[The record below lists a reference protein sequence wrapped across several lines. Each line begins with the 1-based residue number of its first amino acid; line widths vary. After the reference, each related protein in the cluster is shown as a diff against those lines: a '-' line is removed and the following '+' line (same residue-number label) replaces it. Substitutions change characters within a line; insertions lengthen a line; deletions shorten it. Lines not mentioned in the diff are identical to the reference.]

1 MSPLSLRR
9 HRAERMLRERF
20 EELRG
25 RVLASVRGRLRAS
38 GASVDEADLDACYSQ
53 AWQGLYMA
61 IVDGE
66 EIANPAGWLVLV
78 TYRRA
83 IDEHRARIRTHGGER
98 VPGAA
103 NGSGGVSGGTL
114 VGESTGVDAIAAAE
128 RDLAAELDDRTRLRQ
143 LFEGLRGRLD
153 AREREAATLCYLQGL
168 SRADAAARM
177 GVSEARMRKLMEG
190 RGAGRPGVAAKM
202 GQLVASIREDG
213 WCKEQ
218 GSLMRALAYGVL
230 DPDGERYQ
238 LALMH
243 SSQCPSCRAYV
254 VSLRG
259 LAAALP
265 PVLLPGSLAAAVLAH
280 VGQAGHAIAAGAG
293 AAGSSAAGSAGSGT
307 AAGGAGGSIGGG
319 GAGAAAQAGRGLGGG
334 LSASGAG
341 AAGAG
346 GAAAGGGWLFAGGPL
361 SAKLAVGCLLALGV
375 GAGCLALE
383 GQLRLPGRSPAH
395 DTVALPARVN
405 VARPVGLLG
414 QPTAEIVGASGRPAA
429 VERSGA
435 ALTPAARATREFGP
449 EQAPSAASGSAA
461 TPAAGDRRSARAA
474 SVRRMATANAGH
486 STPSATAAD
495 SAVRAG
501 EDSGAAAEAQPSAG
515 QDSAAAEREF
525 SPG

>member
-1 MSPLSLRR
+1 VSPLSLRR
-9 HRAERMLRERF
+9 HRAERLLRERF
-20 EELRG
+20 DELRG

-38 GASVDEADLDACYSQ
+38 GASLDDADLDACYGQ

-61 IVDGE
+61 ILDGE

-83 IDEHRARIRTHGGER
+83 LDEHRARTRSHGGD
-98 VPGAA
+98 
-103 NGSGGVSGGTL
+103 THL
-114 VGESTGVDAIAAAE
+114 AAAE

-168 SRADAAARM
+168 SRADAAVRM

-202 GQLVASIREDG
+202 GELVASIREDG

-254 VSLRG
+254 MSLRG
-259 LAAALP
+259 LAATLP
-265 PVLLPGSLAAAVLAH
+265 PVLLPGGLAAAVLAH
-280 VGQAGHAIAAGAG
+280 VGQAGHAVASGAGGGAASTAGGG
-293 AAGSSAAGSAGSGT
+293 AAGST
-307 AAGGAGGSIGGG
+307 
-319 GAGAAAQAGRGLGGG
+319 GAAAAM
-334 LSASGAG
+334 SASGAAG

-346 GAAAGGGWLFAGGPL
+346 GAAAGSGWLFAGGPL

-383 GQLRLPGRSPAH
+383 GDRLSPVSH
-395 DTVALPARVN
+395 RRQHPVA
-405 VARPVGLLG
+405 VARADAASIELSADQLAQGDAG
-414 QPTAEIVGASGRPAA
+414 GSTARASGSAGEA
-429 VERSGA
+429 SGG
-435 ALTPAARATREFGP
+435 ALTPAAKATREFGP
-449 EQAPSAASGSAA
+449 QAFSAPESTPSAVTAGDDATARVASSRSARHSGGRAAESAASG
-461 TPAAGDRRSARAA
+461 RSTV
-474 SVRRMATANAGH
+474 S
-486 STPSATAAD
+486 S
-495 SAVRAG
+495 G
-501 EDSGAAAEAQPSAG
+501 EAESGSAAEAG
-515 QDSAAAEREF
+515 QTSGGSGVGDSTAAEREF

>member
-1 MSPLSLRR
+1 VSPLSLRR
-9 HRAERMLRERF
+9 HRAERLLRERF
-20 EELRG
+20 EELTG
-25 RVLASVRGRLRAS
+25 TVLASVRGRLRAG
-38 GASVDEADLDACYSQ
+38 GASLDDADLEACYAQ

-61 IVDGE
+61 ILEGQ

-83 IDEHRARIRTHGGER
+83 IDEHRARSRSHGGQLAASAAH
-98 VPGAA
+98 GA
-103 NGSGGVSGGTL
+103 GRESGATSA
-114 VGESTGVDAIAAAE
+114 GEATGAHAMAPAE

-190 RGAGRPGVAAKM
+190 RGPGRPGVAAKM
-202 GQLVASIREDG
+202 GELVASIREDG

-259 LAAALP
+259 LAATLP
-265 PVLLPGSLAAAVLAH
+265 PVLAPGGIAAVVLAH
-280 VGQAGHAIAAGAG
+280 VGEAGHAVAAGAG
-293 AAGSSAAGSAGSGT
+293 AGTAGTAGSGAAGSAG
-307 AAGGAGGSIGGG
+307 GGA
-319 GAGAAAQAGRGLGGG
+319 AM
-334 LSASGAG
+334 SASGAAG

-383 GQLRLPGRSPAH
+383 G
-395 DTVALPARVN
+395 VRVLTPQH
-405 VARPVGLLG
+405 RHHPL
-414 QPTAEIVGASGRPAA
+414 A
-429 VERSGA
+429 VERADAASAGLSADRLAQGA
-435 ALTPAARATREFGP
+435 AGESAARASARAGEASAGALTPAAKATREFGP
-449 EQAPSAASGSAA
+449 QPSSTPRDTQAAEIPGDRARARTASSRSTSHSNEPATTGPSMVGSSEVEGGSAADAGGLTSGGSAAS
-461 TPAAGDRRSARAA
+461 D
-474 SVRRMATANAGH
+474 
-486 STPSATAAD
+486 ST
-495 SAVRAG
+495 
-501 EDSGAAAEAQPSAG
+501 
-515 QDSAAAEREF
+515 AAEREF